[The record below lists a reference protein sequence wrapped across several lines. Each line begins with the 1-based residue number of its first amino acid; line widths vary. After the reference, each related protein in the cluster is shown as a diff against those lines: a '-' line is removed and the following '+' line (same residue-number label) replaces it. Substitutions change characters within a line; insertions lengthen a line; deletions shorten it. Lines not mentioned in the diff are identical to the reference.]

1 MFILASNLLK
11 SPAER
16 SIYVLIKRASI
27 HISALRWPCLHGQWS
42 LILISSNLNDVYVRL
57 SQRAAVRDPMSVQW
71 QRHFPD
77 FLKETQFP
85 DAFAYILSLVLL
97 KCQKAINC
105 FHPCFWLDAVR
116 RKVLHFQN
124 IWCEGLNFH
133 FSAWVSSLCLLLM
146 LMGIHSLNP
155 L

>member
-27 HISALRWPCLHGQWS
+27 YISALRWPCLHGQWS
-42 LILISSNLNDVYVRL
+42 LSLISFNLNDVFVRF

-71 QRHFPD
+71 WRHFPD
-77 FLKETQFP
+77 LLKETPFP
-85 DAFAYILSLVLL
+85 DAFAHIVSLVQL
-97 KCQKAINC
+97 KCQKAINH
-105 FHPCFWLDAVR
+105 FNPCFWLDAVR
-116 RKVLHFQN
+116 RKVLHLQN
-124 IWCEGLNFH
+124 IWREGLNFH
-133 FSAWVSSLCLLLM
+133 FSAWASSLCLLLT
-146 LMGIHSLNP
+146 LMGIPSLNP